1 MGGVISPTTVLT
13 LTASFS
19 DPNAEPLTLELWDRE
34 IMLAR
39 KEFTDQADGVWQIS
53 TVGAAGHYYFL
64 RAVQADG
71 DLAFTAPIWVAGEA
85 APDPVLLNEVLSSP
99 RDVDWDGDGKAT
111 ASDEWVELYNPGG
124 LPVKLEGWLL
134 SDASS
139 SSPYIIPP
147 GTVLAANGFLVLYRR
162 ETGLA
167 LNTSNETVTLRR
179 PDGSVADAFHYD
191 RFAGWDRSWCR
202 TVDGAGAWTAECE
215 ATPGG
220 PNRLRPAAPPPPPPR
235 LVTIAQAR
243 ALPEGTEII
252 IEGQVTA
259 PPPYF
264 GRSIYVQDGT
274 GGLNVYLVHGEWPDL
289 SEGEEV
295 RVVGRLDD
303 VRGERQLRIANA
315 TFLTRLGTAE
325 PLRPQRV
332 RSGQV
337 GEAMEG
343 MLVMIFGQ
351 VIELQPDA
359 MILDDGSGPARVY
372 VRESTGWNRPRLHR
386 GEWWAAV
393 GIVSQYG
400 TQRPYTDGYRLLP
413 RYARD
418 LSLAPPPLLL
428 PETGA
433 FLPLEP

>member
-1 MGGVISPTTVLT
+1 
-13 LTASFS
+13 
-19 DPNAEPLTLELWDRE
+19 
-34 IMLAR
+34 
-39 KEFTDQADGVWQIS
+39 
-53 TVGAAGHYYFL
+53 
-64 RAVQADG
+64 
-71 DLAFTAPIWVAGEA
+71 
-85 APDPVLLNEVLSSP
+85 
-99 RDVDWDGDGKAT
+99 
-111 ASDEWVELYNPGG
+111 
-124 LPVKLEGWLL
+124 
-134 SDASS
+134 
-139 SSPYIIPP
+139 
-147 GTVLAANGFLVLYRR
+147 
-162 ETGLA
+162 
-167 LNTSNETVTLRR
+167 
-179 PDGSVADAFHYD
+179 VADAFHYD
-191 RFAGWDRSWCR
+191 RFAGWDQSWCR

-215 ATPGG
+215 ATPGS
-220 PNRLRPAAPPPPPPR
+220 PNRLRPAAPPPLPPR

-243 ALPEGTEII
+243 ALSEGTEVIV
-252 IEGQVTA
+252 EGQVTA

-289 SEGEEV
+289 SEGEQV

-337 GEAMEG
+337 GETMEG

>member
-1 MGGVISPTTVLT
+1 M
-13 LTASFS
+13 
-19 DPNAEPLTLELWDRE
+19 
-34 IMLAR
+34 
-39 KEFTDQADGVWQIS
+39 
-53 TVGAAGHYYFL
+53 
-64 RAVQADG
+64 
-71 DLAFTAPIWVAGEA
+71 
-85 APDPVLLNEVLSSP
+85 
-99 RDVDWDGDGKAT
+99 
-111 ASDEWVELYNPGG
+111 
-124 LPVKLEGWLL
+124 
-134 SDASS
+134 
-139 SSPYIIPP
+139 
-147 GTVLAANGFLVLYRR
+147 LAANGFLVLYRR
-162 ETGLA
+162 ETRLA

-191 RFAGWDRSWCR
+191 RFAGWDQSWCR
-202 TVDGAGAWTAECE
+202 MMDGIGAWTAECE

-220 PNRLRPAAPPPPPPR
+220 SNRIRPAAPPPPPPR
-235 LVTIAQAR
+235 LVSIAQAR
-243 ALPEGTEII
+243 ALPEGTEVIV
-252 IEGQVTA
+252 EGLVTA

-274 GGLNVYLVHGEWPDL
+274 SGLNVYLVHGEWPDL
-289 SEGEEV
+289 REGEQV

-315 TFLTRLGTAE
+315 TFLTRLGIAE

-332 RSGQV
+332 RSGQI
-337 GEAMEG
+337 GEAIEG

-372 VRESTGWNRPRLHR
+372 VRESTGWKRPRLHR

-393 GIVSQYG
+393 GVVSQYG

-418 LSLAPPPLLL
+418 LYLAPPPLLL

-433 FLPLEP
+433 SLPLEP